1 MSRRTHDSYAD
12 ADASGESCVVL
23 HHGTG
28 YDTPG
33 EDWVAV
39 DPVMARRLGWTRAE
53 RGLFAWRSGDR
64 PMAKSVWWSDGVTEQ
79 SMEFWKQCE
88 VAEGWL
94 VVVTEEAVAQLEES
108 IGEMAYV
115 GSWTRTIFL
124 KRGREKYTRTRY
136 FETGWDSV

>member
-1 MSRRTHDSYAD
+1 
-12 ADASGESCVVL
+12 
-23 HHGTG
+23 
-28 YDTPG
+28 
-33 EDWVAV
+33 
-39 DPVMARRLGWTRAE
+39 
-53 RGLFAWRSGDR
+53 
-64 PMAKSVWWSDGVTEQ
+64 MAKSVWWSDGVTEQ